1 MQPPLHNSSFE
12 NGSHNRPTGSIAS
25 ALDASIRRF
34 TPPICQYCDR
44 RHPREC
50 RRLIGVCYRCGATD
64 HFQRDYSK
72 TGNMAPPQTQVSTLS
87 NSRGKRQT
95 RSELIGQSQRTIFET
110 VDKLEAPRALTRA
123 YAMKAREYQNV
134 LDVIAS
140 TLLYLA

>member
-1 MQPPLHNSSFE
+1 
-12 NGSHNRPTGSIAS
+12 
-25 ALDASIRRF
+25 
-34 TPPICQYCDR
+34 
-44 RHPREC
+44 
-50 RRLIGVCYRCGATD
+50 
-64 HFQRDYSK
+64 
-72 TGNMAPPQTQVSTLS
+72 MAPPQTQVSTLS